1 VARDGEVDQ
10 VERPFKIRKARPDD
24 VQQVHDVHSVAIRT
38 GAASAYDPEVV
49 EVWVDAFNPENFPA
63 NIERMEF
70 YVVELQGG
78 RIGAFLAFDP
88 NTAEIDSV
96 YVAPWG
102 GGLGL
107 GSFLLGFAEEKGRLA
122 GLDTMWL
129 DASLNAVSFY
139 QKYGWV
145 EMERHARIRK
155 GIEISVVKMEKMLG
169 S

>member
-1 VARDGEVDQ
+1 
-10 VERPFKIRKARPDD
+10 
-24 VQQVHDVHSVAIRT
+24 VAIRT
-38 GAASAYDPEVV
+38 GAVSVYDPEVV
-49 EVWVDAFNPENFPA
+49 EVWVDAFNPQNFPA

-70 YVVELQGG
+70 YVAELQGG
-78 RIGAFLAFDP
+78 RLGAFLAFDL

-129 DASLNAVSFY
+129 DASLNAVGFY

-145 EMERHARIRK
+145 EMERHARVRK
-155 GIEISVVKMEKMLG
+155 GIEIPVVKMEKALG
-169 S
+169 CQEPVLDRKPSKGRRLVAPPSTPAVSSFP